1 MDKGIFNDFVEK
13 MNKLGEAKTP
23 FLFIIDY
30 EMNKPIIIP
39 LEETAKFGI
48 FFAINGRSNHD
59 WFCQDDLALKLNIK
73 PIKYEVY
80 LHAFKY
86 VMKEILIGNT
96 FLLNLTFP
104 TEIETNW
111 SLRRIYERSK
121 AQYRLLFR
129 DEFVLF
135 SPEPFVRIKNGIISS
150 FPMKGTID
158 ASFPNARE
166 AILMD
171 EKELAEH
178 ATIVD
183 LIRNDLSL
191 VSQLVNV
198 RNYRYVDKIVTHDK
212 ELFQVSS
219 EISGILPDDYIWNLG
234 TILAKLL
241 PAGSICGAPKASTMK
256 IIRDAEGQDRGYYTG
271 VFGIFDGSELDSA
284 VMIRFIEYSGGKLC
298 YRSGGGITNKS
309 QPEKE
314 YQELIDKVYVAI
326 H

>member
-1 MDKGIFNDFVEK
+1 MFKDFVEK
-13 MNKLGEAKTP
+13 MNILGETKTP
-23 FLFIIDY
+23 FLFIVDY
-30 EMNKPIIIP
+30 EMNKPVILP
-39 LEETAKFGI
+39 LQETAKSGI
-48 FFAINGRSNHD
+48 FYAINGRSNHEAL
-59 WFCQDDLALKLNIK
+59 CQDDLALKLDIK
-73 PIKYEVY
+73 PINYEVY
-80 LHAFKY
+80 LRAFQN

-104 TEIETNW
+104 TEIVTNW
-111 SLRRIYERSK
+111 SLRRIFESSK

-158 ASFPNARE
+158 ASLPNAKE
-166 AILMD
+166 AILKD

-191 VSQLVNV
+191 VSQSVNV
-198 RNYRYVDKIVTHDK
+198 RNYRYVDKIVAHDK

-219 EISGILPDDYIWNLG
+219 EISGILPINYNSNLG

-256 IIRDAEGQDRGYYTG
+256 IIRNAEGHDRGYYTG
-271 VFGIFDGSELDSA
+271 VFGIFDGQDLDSA
-284 VMIRFIEYSGGKLC
+284 VMIRFIEHSKGKFF

-314 YQELIDKVYVAI
+314 YQELIDKVYVAV